1 VDATPRTSLSW
12 GSTLL
17 HGLYSNIPASFLGEA
32 ALLGFPSPLQRIRH
46 RRFTAVPVTRSGS
59 PAPFQAGIPPEAPN
73 LPATVPLAGF
83 LNLSAVSALH
93 CRPTIFRRVTL
104 LGFRPSGVFPLARLR
119 TAHRRRLALL
129 TLLRWS
135 IASVLSGSSL
145 GHAPL
150 LRSSGH
156 AIRRLQGLCLRE
168 NRSSPS
174 ATFNVKQTDLPLLGF
189 CLLMV

>member
-32 ALLGFPSPLQRIRH
+32 ALLGFSSPLQRIKH
-46 RRFTAVPVTRSGS
+46 RRSTAVPVSRSGS
-59 PAPFQAGIPPEAPN
+59 PAPFQVGIPPEAPKTSSYG
-73 LPATVPLAGF
+73 ATLGF
-83 LNLSAVSALH
+83 LNLPVTSSLH
-93 CRPTIFRRVTL
+93 CRPTIFRWVTL
-104 LGFRPSGVFPLARLR
+104 LGFRPSGVFPLAQLR
-119 TAHRRRLALL
+119 TAHRRQLALV
-129 TLLRWS
+129 TLLPRS
-135 IASVLSGSSL
+135 IASVLSGSFL

-156 AIRRLQGLCLRE
+156 AIRRLQGLRPRE